1 MATPVRAYEVD
12 MGVVLPPRMT
22 LQFRVLRDGEV
33 TAGVKRLR
41 VYRDWGSVDQLMMVF
56 ETRDDEYTNAWS
68 LDLAT
73 ILAQPEWLVAGQDNA
88 LPRRTRALY
97 LAFTASALLTYD
109 ITSGDGGAVGEPAEL
124 AALVRVE
131 RLPADRQVVVVERP
145 ADGEWRL
152 AGYGPTPGG
161 AGDLSVRVVG
171 GDVFALSLDDW
182 GVEFVAGLAVSVGQ
196 RIRPTEYRGWLYQ
209 VTEAGALPP
218 AEPEWWAAIGDNAS
232 RPLGTARAI
241 AVRYFQ
247 PIAHGPL
254 PVEVL

>member
-12 MGVVLPPRMT
+12 MGVVFPPRIT

-41 VYRDWGSVDQLMMVF
+41 VYRDWDSVGQLAMVF

-73 ILAQPEWLVAGQDNA
+73 ILAQPEWLVAGQDA
-88 LPRRTRALY
+88 APPRRTRALY
-97 LAFTASALLTYD
+97 LSFTGSALLTYD
-109 ITSGDGGAVGEPAEL
+109 ITSGDGGVVGDPAEL
-124 AALVRVE
+124 SALVRVD
-131 RLPADRQVVVVERP
+131 RIPSDRQVVVVERP

-161 AGDLSVRVVG
+161 EGAISVRVTG
-171 GDVFALSLDDW
+171 GEVFALGLDDW
-182 GVEFVAGLAVSVGQ
+182 GIEFAAGLSVSVGQ
-196 RIRPTEYRGWLYQ
+196 RIRPTQYRGWLYE
-209 VTEAGALPP
+209 VTEAGVLP
-218 AEPEWWAAIGDNAS
+218 AVEPEWWAAVGDNAS
-232 RPLGTARAI
+232 RPLGTGRAI

-247 PIAHGPL
+247 PIGHGPL